1 MDKLKLVIIQAV
13 ALLGIICSVPLYAQQ
28 TAAYT
33 EPERLYHDGLELY
46 NHQKFG
52 AAQKKF
58 DEFVKL
64 SNPTLLTADAQFY
77 AALCA
82 LELQNKDGEYLLL
95 SYLDKYPGNNR
106 QNQANF
112 ELGKYYYAGKA
123 YKKAIPYFEKTDV
136 NSLTEEQEDEYR
148 YKLGYS
154 YFSKEDYSK
163 ALNMFDPLTKK
174 QTVYSNTAIYYTAHI
189 HYTQK
194 KYDTALNG
202 FLKLK
207 DDPSFKAIV
216 PYYIS
221 QLYYLQGKYDKV
233 IEYSPGLLDSAN
245 TKRGPEIAR
254 IIGESYY
261 RTGKYSEA
269 IPFLEKYRDKS
280 GKSDRFDAYQLGY
293 AYYKSGKYDKA
304 IDEFKDAVGDED
316 SLSQNAHYH
325 LGASY
330 LKLDNKAMARDEFGA
345 ASRTSFDPLIEE
357 DALFNFAKLSYE
369 LAMNPYGD
377 AIEAFELYIKKY
389 PKSERK
395 DEAYGYLV
403 SVYLTTKN
411 YTKALE
417 SLDKIKVKDL
427 RMKEAY
433 QKISFFRG
441 VELFND
447 QKYSEAITFF
457 NKSAENNFNKMYF
470 ALAKYWKGEAQYRM
484 GDYALSIISLDEFQE
499 APGSANLPEYNKAN
513 YNIGYGYYKLKD
525 YGKAATAFRKY
536 VKDAPASDNK
546 QVSDALLR
554 IGDSYFVNKDYLL
567 AADYYGQ
574 ASDKK
579 PGGSDYALF
588 QKAIVS
594 GLGGDYKG
602 KVETLKKL
610 ITIFP
615 KSQYLDD
622 SKYEAGQA
630 YEFLNDNTQAMVYYQ
645 MVLKDHP
652 NSDLGKNAK
661 LKIALLHYA
670 NNDDQTALKMFKE
683 IVEKYPGTDEAATA
697 LTHIKDIAIENGD
710 ITIYTNMVGSLP
722 MGANSADLDSST
734 YEAAYRAYSK
744 NDCAKATT
752 AFKTYID
759 TYPDGIF
766 ILQAHYYRAEC
777 EYDAGNIVNALPD
790 YNYVILKPKSKYTE
804 KSLLRAA
811 LINYKKNNYTDA
823 LADYEQLE
831 NVTEKIEYLIDARSG
846 QMYCHFQLKQYQQ
859 CIDAA
864 NRLTSTEKVLPALVT
879 EAQIYTGRSA
889 MALGDLVTAKT
900 EFKRVAKSEKSAFG
914 AEAKYNLVE
923 IAYKEK
929 DYKAV
934 DKLATELSS
943 EFSSYG
949 YWVAKGFVVWADAYY
964 DQGNVY
970 QAKLTLQ
977 SILDN
982 YKGKDDVRDAA
993 QTKLNKIIQEENKPK
1008 LAPPDEPD
1016 EIDIGTGG
1024 KDSKPNVEPQ
1034 PEN

>member
-1 MDKLKLVIIQAV
+1 MDKLKLVIIQVV
-13 ALLGIICSVPLYAQQ
+13 ALMGIVCSIPLHAQQ
-28 TAAYT
+28 TAAYI
-33 EPERLYHDGLELY
+33 EPEGLYHDGIELY

-52 AAQKKF
+52 AAQQKF
-58 DEFVKL
+58 NEFIKL
-64 SNPTLLTADAQFY
+64 SKPTLLTADAQFY

-95 SYLDKYPGNNR
+95 TYLDKYPGNNR

-112 ELGKYYYAGKA
+112 ELGKYYYGGKN
-123 YKKAIPYFEKTDV
+123 YKKAIPYFEKV
-136 NSLTEEQEDEYR
+136 EVSSLTEEQEDEYR

-163 ALNMFDPLTKK
+163 ALSMFDALTKK
-174 QTVYSNTAIYYTAHI
+174 QSAYTNTAIYYTAHI
-189 HYTQK
+189 YYIQK

-202 FLKLK
+202 FLKLQT
-207 DDPSFKAIV
+207 DPSFKAIV

-233 IEYSPGLLDSAN
+233 IEYSPSLLDSAN

-269 IPFLEKYRDKS
+269 IPYLEKYRDKS

-293 AYYKSGKYDKA
+293 AYYKSGNYTKA
-304 IDEFKDAVGDED
+304 VDEFKEAVGNED

-325 LGASY
+325 LGTSY
-330 LKLDNKAMARDEFGA
+330 LQLGNKPMARYEFGA
-345 ASRTSFDPLIEE
+345 ASRTSFDTKIEE

-377 AIEAFELYIKKY
+377 AIDAFESYIKKY
-389 PKSERK
+389 PKSDRK

-411 YTKALE
+411 YNKALE

-427 RMKEAY
+427 KMKEAY
-433 QKISFFRG
+433 QKIAFFRG

-447 QKYSEAITFF
+447 QKYTEAIGFF
-457 NKSAENNFNKMYF
+457 DKSAGSNFNKTYF
-470 ALAKYWKGEAQYRM
+470 ALAKYWKGEAQYRIN
-484 GDYALSIISLDEFQE
+484 DYALSIISFDEFQE
-499 APGSANLPEYNKAN
+499 APGSAGLPEFNKAN
-513 YNIGYGYYKLKD
+513 YNIGYGYYKLKE
-525 YGKAATAFRKY
+525 YTKSASAFRKY
-536 VKDAPASDNK
+536 VKDAPSSENK
-546 QVSDALLR
+546 MISDALLR
-554 IGDSYFVNKDYLL
+554 IGDSYFINKEYLL
-567 AADYYGQ
+567 AADFYGQ

-579 PGGSDYALF
+579 AGGSDYALF

-594 GLGGDYKG
+594 GLGGDNKT

-610 ITIFP
+610 IEQFP

-645 MVLKDHP
+645 QVLTDHP
-652 NSDLGKNAK
+652 NSELGKNAK

-683 IVEKYPGTDEAATA
+683 IVEKYPNTDVAATA
-697 LTHIKDIAIENGD
+697 LTHIKDIAIENND
-710 ITIYTNMVGSLP
+710 ITIYTNLIGSLP
-722 MGANSADLDSST
+722 QGADVADLDSST
-734 YEAAYRAYSK
+734 YEAAFRAYSK
-744 NDCAKATT
+744 GECDKAIP
-752 AFKTYID
+752 AFKTYVD
-759 TYPDGIF
+759 KYPNGIF

-777 EYDAGNIVNALPD
+777 EFDKGNIVNALPD
-790 YNYVILKPKSKYTE
+790 YNYVILKPTSRYTE
-804 KSLLRAA
+804 KSLLRAGY
-811 LINYKKNNYTDA
+811 INYKKSNFTDA

-831 NVTEKIEYLIDARSG
+831 NVSEKPEYLVDARAG
-846 QMYCHFQLKQYQQ
+846 QMYCHYQLKQYQQ

-864 NRLTSTEKVLPALVT
+864 NKVTGSEKALPPLIV
-879 EAQIYTGRSA
+879 EAQIYIGRCA
-889 MALGDLVTAKT
+889 MALGDLLTAKT

-923 IAYKEK
+923 IAFKEK

-949 YWVAKGFVVWADAYY
+949 YWVAKGFVVWADSYY
-964 DQGNVY
+964 AQGNVY

-982 YKGKDDVRDAA
+982 YKGNDDVRDAA

-1024 KDSKPNVEPQ
+1024 ADSKPNVEPQ

>member
-13 ALLGIICSVPLYAQQ
+13 ALMGIVCSVPLYAQQ

-46 NHQKFG
+46 NHKKFG

-64 SNPTLLTADAQFY
+64 SQPTLLTADAQFY
-77 AALCA
+77 GALCA

-95 SYLDKYPGNNR
+95 TYLDKYPGNNR

-174 QTVYSNTAIYYTAHI
+174 QSVYSNTAIYYTAHI

-202 FLKLK
+202 FLKLQN
-207 DDPSFKAIV
+207 DASFKAIV

-293 AYYKSGKYDKA
+293 AYFKSGKYEKA
-304 IDEFKDAVGDED
+304 IDEFKEAVGEED

-330 LKLDNKAMARDEFGA
+330 LKLDNKPMARDEFGA
-345 ASRTSFDPLIEE
+345 ASHTSHDPLIEE

-411 YTKALE
+411 YAKALE

-433 QKISFFRG
+433 QKIAFFRG

-447 QKYSEAITFF
+447 QKYSEAISFF
-457 NKSAENNFNKMYF
+457 NKSAENNFNKTYF

-484 GDYALSIISLDEFQE
+484 GDYAQSVISFDEFQE
-499 APGSANLPEYNKAN
+499 APGSAGMPEYNKAN
-513 YNIGYGYYKLKD
+513 YNIGYGYYKLKE
-525 YGKAATAFRKY
+525 YGKSATAFRKY
-536 VKDAPASDNK
+536 VKDAPPSENK
-546 QVSDALLR
+546 QVSDAMLR
-554 IGDSYFVNKDYLL
+554 IGDSYFINKDYLL
-567 AADYYGQ
+567 AADFYGQ

-594 GLGGDYKG
+594 GLGNDTKT

-610 ITIFP
+610 ISMFP
-615 KSQYLDD
+615 KSIYLDD
-622 SKYEAGQA
+622 AKYEAGQA
-630 YEFLNDNTQAMVYYQ
+630 YELLDDNTQAMTYYQ
-645 MVLKDHP
+645 QVITDHP
-652 NSDLGKNAK
+652 KSELVKNAM
-661 LKIALLHYA
+661 LKIASLHYG
-670 NNDDQTALKMFKE
+670 NDNDQMALKMFKE
-683 IVEKYPGTDEAATA
+683 IVQKYPNTDISDIA
-697 LTHIKDIAIENGD
+697 LKNIKDIATNSGD
-710 ITIYTNMVGSLP
+710 ITIYTDLIGTDVNT
-722 MGANSADLDSST
+722 ADLDTAT
-734 YEAAYRAYSK
+734 YQAAYLAYSK
-744 NDCAKATT
+744 GDCGKAVP

-759 TYPDGIF
+759 KYPNGVY
-766 ILQAHYYRAEC
+766 ILPAHYYRAEC
-777 EYDAGNIVNALPD
+777 EFDAKNIVNALPD
-790 YNYVILKPKSKYTE
+790 YNYVILKPQSKFTE
-804 KSLLRAA
+804 KSLLRAGY
-811 LINYKKNNYTDA
+811 INYTKNNFTDA
-823 LADYEQLE
+823 LAAYEQLE
-831 NVTEKIEYLIDARSG
+831 LATEKPEYLSNARSG
-846 QMYCHFQLKQYQQ
+846 QMYCHYQLKQYQQ

-864 NRLTSTEKVLPALVT
+864 NKLTSTDKVLPALVT
-879 EAQIYTGRSA
+879 EAQIYIGRSA
-889 MALGDLVTAKT
+889 MAIGDYTTAKT

-1016 EIDIGTGG
+1016 EIDIGNGG
-1024 KDSKPNVEPQ
+1024 SDSKPNVEPQ